1 MAGGKRI
8 HFLQEQTLE
17 RLVSPKCLT
26 LNRYV
31 YRQYLPDPKCMCLC
45 MCVYMRV
52 GKYMC
57 SCVYVSHVFI
67 MYNYV
72 TITTTKE
79 EDMNLKGVSLTWKK
93 LELRGRVGNDRT
105 QCIHV

>member
-8 HFLQEQTLE
+8 HFLREQTLD
-17 RLVSPKCLT
+17 RLANPMCLT

-31 YRQYLPDPKCMCLC
+31 YRQYLLNPKCMCLC
-45 MCVYMRV
+45 MCVYMHV
-52 GKYMC
+52 GEYMC
-57 SCVYVSHVFI
+57 SCVYVSHVYI

-72 TITTTKE
+72 TITTTKD

-93 LELRGRVGNDRT
+93 LELRGRVGIDRT
-105 QCIHV
+105 QFIHV